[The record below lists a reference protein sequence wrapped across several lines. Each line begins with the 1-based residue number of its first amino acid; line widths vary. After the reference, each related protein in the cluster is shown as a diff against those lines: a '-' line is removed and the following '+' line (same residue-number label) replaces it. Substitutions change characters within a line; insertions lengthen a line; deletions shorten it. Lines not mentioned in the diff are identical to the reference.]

1 MPDKNYTGI
10 AISGET
16 VSIDIMLP
24 EQDPDDI
31 RKKIAEELKIETGDM
46 FIPFRYTQEGN
57 NGIDFGEHGRRWHIR
72 VVIDMSQKD
81 DFYNSLRIFCK
92 GHKFSFNGIDP
103 SALR

>member
-16 VSIDIMLP
+16 ISIDIMLP
-24 EQDPDDI
+24 EKDPGDTK
-31 RKKIAEELKIETGDM
+31 KKIEEELNIKTGDM
-46 FIPFRYTQEGN
+46 FIPFRYNQESSS
-57 NGIDFGEHGRRWHIR
+57 GIDFGEHGRRWHIR
-72 VVIDMSQKD
+72 VVIDLSQKD

-92 GHKFSFNGIDP
+92 GHNLSFNGINP